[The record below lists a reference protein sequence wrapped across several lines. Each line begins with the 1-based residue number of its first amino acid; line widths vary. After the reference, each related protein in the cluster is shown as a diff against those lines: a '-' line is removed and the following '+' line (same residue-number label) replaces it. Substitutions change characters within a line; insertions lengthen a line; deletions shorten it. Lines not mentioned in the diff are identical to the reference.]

1 MTRASVASLSLC
13 VLLSACG
20 AHAKKRAK
28 YKTIASVSLP
38 SNTLRADRGKES
50 IFVLRSTRETQ
61 LDKPRGCAALRT
73 GFEPYATDSERH
85 YTFWAVETSARDG
98 HVVHAGSTRV
108 AVLRGCFGP
117 TADRTRQLFCADIEL
132 GDLSFR
138 GSGECVALALD
149 VPERGLIA
157 VRCHLVLSGL
167 PPNYTGGLL
176 TTNTL
181 TSQEPF
187 GGESKPTGY
196 TQASVATIRLWRSP
210 AARIPG
216 DGARFG

>member
-1 MTRASVASLSLC
+1 M
-13 VLLSACG
+13 
-20 AHAKKRAK
+20 
-28 YKTIASVSLP
+28 
-38 SNTLRADRGKES
+38 
-50 IFVLRSTRETQ
+50 LRSTRTPQ
-61 LDKPRGCAALRT
+61 LDKPRGCAASRT

-98 HVVHAGSTRV
+98 RVVDAGTSRV

-117 TADRTRQLFCADIEL
+117 TADRTRQMFYADFEL

-149 VPERGLIA
+149 VPERGLIS

-167 PPNYTGGLL
+167 PASYTGGLL

-181 TSQEPF
+181 TSQEPY
-187 GGESKPTGY
+187 GGESNPPGY

-210 AARIPG
+210 GAQILR
-216 DGARFG
+216 DGARFGR